1 MNRVV
6 GWSVVAVVAVA
17 VVAGATWAVGFD
29 KAEAR
34 AQAAS
39 FLAEPALLETAGV
52 ISGSAIGTSFWQQSQ
67 TVLAVASP
75 AAARLRGSDPVFAD
89 CGGSYSC
96 ADGWGVPE
104 AIDTGASLPL
114 TAVPVLESQGE
125 DPGDWS
131 CTGRTLAEN
140 GKSPWAEAVIL
151 CLDEPGER
159 LLLARSRT

>member
-6 GWSVVAVVAVA
+6 GWSVVAVVTVA

-29 KAEAR
+29 KREAR
-34 AQAAS
+34 TQVAG
-39 FLAEPALLETAGV
+39 FLVQPALLDDATV

-67 TVLAVASP
+67 TVLAVSAP
-75 AAARLRGSDPVFAD
+75 AAARLRSADPLFAD

-104 AIDTGASLPL
+104 AIDTGAALPL

-125 DPGDWS
+125 DPPGWS

>member
-6 GWSVVAVVAVA
+6 GWSVVAVVT
-17 VVAGATWAVGFD
+17 VVVVGGAAWAVGFD
-29 KAEAR
+29 RSEAR
-34 AQAAS
+34 TQTAS
-39 FLAEPALLETAGV
+39 FLAEPALLDDATV

-67 TVLAVASP
+67 TVLAVSSP
-75 AAARLRGSDPVFAD
+75 ASTGLQGADPIFAD

-96 ADGWGVPE
+96 ADGWSVAE
-104 AIDTGASLPL
+104 AIDTGAALPL

-125 DPGDWS
+125 DPDDWS